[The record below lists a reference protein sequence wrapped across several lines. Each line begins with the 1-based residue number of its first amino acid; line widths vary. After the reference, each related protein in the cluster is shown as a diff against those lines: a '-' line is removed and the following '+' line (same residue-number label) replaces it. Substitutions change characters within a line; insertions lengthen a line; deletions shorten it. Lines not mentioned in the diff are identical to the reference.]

1 MITQLVLKFARL
13 VSRVANRSNP
23 LLFCALFLILA
34 SAVSGFSVSRAGTPS
49 DTEEPT
55 ATKVH
60 FPETGYSVQF
70 AFLEFF
76 NAYGGL
82 DVFGYPITNEYV
94 DPITGITVQYFE
106 NARFEWWPNAAPG
119 QRVKLGL
126 LGDENE
132 LRSDAPPTKNG
143 NICWPSDVTGYYICD
158 SFLDFYQSHGG
169 KLVFGPPIGDSY
181 INSTGT
187 KQAQNFQRMQMVMDT
202 QTGVVTISHLGRY
215 SCENRYENA
224 TCEQFTKA
232 VCGDYQAVLPLHID
246 PSLELTKTRPGDVQT
261 VKALVQDSMQKPVC
275 GVAVR
280 FTISVDAVGVDG
292 IRPQPNVYETTTQ
305 VNGLATQSYTQ
316 WDAPKSAKM
325 TVLVEAV
332 YQGVIYTD
340 TTQYSHWQK

>member
-1 MITQLVLKFARL
+1 MITQLVLKLTKL
-13 VSRVANRSNP
+13 VSRIANRSNP
-23 LLFCALFLILA
+23 LFICSLFLIL
-34 SAVSGFSVSRAGTPS
+34 SVSISGFGVSRAGTPS

-55 ATKVH
+55 ATKRH
-60 FPETGYSVQF
+60 FPETGFTVQF

-94 DPITGITVQYFE
+94 DPLTGVTVQYFE
-106 NARFEWWPNAAPG
+106 NSRFEWWPESAPG

-126 LGDENE
+126 LGDETGLGSSAE
-132 LRSDAPPTKNG
+132 PRQNG
-143 NICWPSDVTGYYICD
+143 NVCWPSDVTGYFICD

-181 INSTGT
+181 ISQG
-187 KQAQNFQRMQMVMDT
+187 KKAQNFQRMQMVMDM

-215 SCENRYENA
+215 SCENRYEGT
-224 TCEQFTKA
+224 TCEEFTTA
-232 VCGDYQAVLPLHID
+232 VCGDYQAVLPLEID
-246 PSLELTKTRPGDVQT
+246 PTLELTKTRPGDEQT
-261 VKALVQDSMQKPVC
+261 VKALVLDSMQKPIC
-275 GVAVR
+275 GAAVR

-292 IRPQPNVYETTTQ
+292 IRPQPIVYEATTRI
-305 VNGLATQSYTQ
+305 NGLAEQSYTQ

-325 TVLVEAV
+325 TVLVEV
-332 YQGVIYTD
+332 LYQGNVFTD